1 MTTIEKINKFQNRA
15 KELYELKF
23 NKADWDAKKPE
34 AIKYYNKCKKQA
46 MSEIFETR

>member
-1 MTTIEKINKFQNRA
+1 MTSFEKLLKFNERT
-15 KELYELKF
+15 KELYEQKF

-34 AIKYYNKCKKQA
+34 AKRWYNKCKKQA